1 MYIAMDMKSRKY
13 DMALR
18 DAAKSATREAIVA
31 ATIDTFM
38 TERTF
43 AITLAS
49 VAERAGVTVKTVLR
63 HFGSREALLDIAW
76 AQVFDQVMAERTP
89 PPGDPEA
96 ALDVLIDHYERR
108 GDMALN
114 MIADE
119 DIDPRAR
126 RMGDRGREFHRAWVE
141 EVFDNRLPK
150 RPAERSRIVDALVV
164 ATDVYCWKILRL
176 DRKLSVANVHDRM
189 LLMTNAILS
198 APTASRRDAT
208 GREAS

>member
-18 DAAKSATREAIVA
+18 DAAKSATRDAIVA

-96 ALDVLIDHYERR
+96 ALDVLIDHY
-108 GDMALN
+108 
-114 MIADE
+114 
-119 DIDPRAR
+119 
-126 RMGDRGREFHRAWVE
+126 
-141 EVFDNRLPK
+141 
-150 RPAERSRIVDALVV
+150 
-164 ATDVYCWKILRL
+164 
-176 DRKLSVANVHDRM
+176 
-189 LLMTNAILS
+189 
-198 APTASRRDAT
+198 
-208 GREAS
+208 